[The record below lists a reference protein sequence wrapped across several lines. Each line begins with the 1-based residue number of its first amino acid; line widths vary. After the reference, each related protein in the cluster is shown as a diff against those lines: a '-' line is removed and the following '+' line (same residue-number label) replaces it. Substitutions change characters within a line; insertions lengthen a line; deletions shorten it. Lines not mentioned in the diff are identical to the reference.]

1 MFGKVLIISRS
12 TELEGSLSKTT
23 WKTGKLKASVKDHH
37 YFNRGHSIITLTK
50 NVPNSDNPPSLFTL
64 LQHYCHLLPLK
75 HSKLN
80 LTTPTPPT
88 TSTNTNVLT
97 ITHKNSTFCDSAVL

>member
-1 MFGKVLIISRS
+1 MYRD
-12 TELEGSLSKTT
+12 LEGSLSKTYLQR
-23 WKTGKLKASVKDHH
+23 GKLKASVKDHH
-37 YFNRGHSIITLTK
+37 YFNRGHSIITLSQ

-64 LQHYCHLLPLK
+64 VQYYCHLLLE

-88 TSTNTNVLT
+88 TTTNTNFLT
-97 ITHKNSTFCDSAVL
+97 TTHKNSTFCDSAVL